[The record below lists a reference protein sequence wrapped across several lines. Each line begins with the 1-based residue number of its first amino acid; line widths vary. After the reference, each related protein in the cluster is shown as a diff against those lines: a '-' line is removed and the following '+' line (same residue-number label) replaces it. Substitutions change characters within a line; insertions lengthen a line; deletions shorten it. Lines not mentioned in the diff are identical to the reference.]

1 MQSGG
6 RVIGD
11 TAHHVGEPSLRID
24 AVEFCRADQGVRC
37 SRALTAT
44 VRRDPMMPGGWD
56 AR

>member
-24 AVEFCRADQGVRC
+24 AVEFCRADQGARC